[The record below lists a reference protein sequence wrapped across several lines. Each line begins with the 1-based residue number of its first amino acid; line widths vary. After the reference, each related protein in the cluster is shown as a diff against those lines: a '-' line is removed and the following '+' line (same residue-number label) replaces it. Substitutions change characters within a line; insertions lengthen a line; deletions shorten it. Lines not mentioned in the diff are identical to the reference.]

1 MAMKPYT
8 VTFIADHFTM
18 NVAVELDL
26 LEPDI
31 ADADDDELETVA
43 TDLAKNMML
52 YHYGIDISKLCD
64 TVETIQG

>member
-1 MAMKPYT
+1 MTPYT

-31 ADADDDELETVA
+31 ADADDDELEIVA

-64 TVETIQG
+64 TVETIKG

>member
-1 MAMKPYT
+1 MTPYT

-31 ADADDDELETVA
+31 ADADDDELET
-43 TDLAKNMML
+43 DLAKNMMM

>member
-1 MAMKPYT
+1 MTPYT

-18 NVAVELDL
+18 NVGVELDL

-31 ADADDDELETVA
+31 SDADDDALEAVA

-52 YHYGIDISKLCD
+52 YHYDIDISKLCD
-64 TVETIQG
+64 TVETIRG